1 MSGTG
6 APSGG
11 GGSDPP
17 PGSLAW
23 LRSGSLAPEERFEHL
38 GRTYWDD
45 RGASGAKVLEVY
57 LAKEQAGHE
66 NRVTAAEARELLRR
80 KKGLDEEEQAR
91 LHVVLDACGC
101 EIDRLRSVAAAE
113 GWSYRDVPPGLHR
126 LDEPV
131 RKVSR
136 RPPVGGC
143 PDAPR
148 IRPHWRGHARLFI
161 EGWHNPSRRLTPNRQ
176 RTPAA
181 R

>member
-17 PGSLAW
+17 PGSIAW
-23 LRSGSLAPEERFEHL
+23 LRSGKLAPEERFEHL

-66 NRVTAAEARELLRR
+66 NRVTATEARELLHR

-113 GWSYRDVPPGLHR
+113 GWSYRDV
-126 LDEPV
+126 
-131 RKVSR
+131 
-136 RPPVGGC
+136 
-143 PDAPR
+143 
-148 IRPHWRGHARLFI
+148 ARLI
-161 EGWHNPSRRLTPNRQ
+161 RRSGTCLRVYTDWMNQ
-176 RTPAA
+176 FAS
-181 R
+181 